1 MFSNAIVRTPCKN
14 MVSGITTANLGS
26 PDYDMAIVQHER
38 YIATLESCGVAVTV
52 LDREEDYP
60 DSTFVEDTALIT
72 PECAILTNP
81 GALSRKGE
89 IDSMREALTEF
100 YSELEEIKAPGTLD
114 AGDVMMVGSHYYIGL
129 SQRTN
134 PNGADQLIAIL
145 QAYGL
150 TGSTVE
156 MGGILHL
163 KTGLSYLENNSL
175 IIASG
180 FSEEP
185 QFHSLKQI
193 AIPDDESYC
202 ANAIWVNDKVIVAA
216 GFPKS
221 QAAIEKAGHETIA
234 LNMSEFQKL
243 DGGLSCL
250 SLRF

>member
-14 MVSGITTANLGS
+14 MISGITTANLGS
-26 PDYDMAIVQHER
+26 PDYGAAIVQHER
-38 YIATLESCGVAVTV
+38 YIATLESCGVSVTV

-81 GALSRKGE
+81 GALSRRGE
-89 IDSMREALTEF
+89 VDSIREALAEF

-129 SQRTN
+129 SERTN
-134 PNGADQLIAIL
+134 IEGANQLIVIL

-156 MGGILHL
+156 MGNILHL

-180 FSEEP
+180 FSKEA
-185 QFHSLKQI
+185 QFDSFKQI
-193 AIPDDESYC
+193 AISDDESYG

-221 QAAIEKAGHETIA
+221 QAAIEQAGHETIA

>member
-1 MFSNAIVRTPCKN
+1 MFSNAIVRTPCEN
-14 MVSGITTANLGS
+14 MVSGITSANLGS
-26 PDYDMAIVQHER
+26 PNYDMAIVQHER
-38 YIATLESCGVAVTV
+38 YIAALESCGVSVTI
-52 LDREEDYP
+52 LDKEEDYP

-81 GALSRKGE
+81 GAFSRKGE
-89 IDSMREALTEF
+89 VDSIREALSEF
-100 YSELEEIKAPGTLD
+100 FSELEEIKAPGTLD

-134 PNGADQLIAIL
+134 AEGARQLISIL
-145 QAYGL
+145 QDYDL
-150 TGSTVE
+150 SGSTVE
-156 MGGILHL
+156 MGSILHL

-180 FSEEP
+180 FSHEA
-185 QFHSLKQI
+185 QFTDFKQI
-193 AIPDDESYC
+193 HIPDDESYA
-202 ANAIWVNDKVIVAA
+202 ANAIWVNDKVIVAE

-221 QAAIEKAGHETIA
+221 RAAIEQAGHETVA
-234 LNMSEFQKL
+234 LKMSEFQKL